1 MSNCTTLFYID
12 VISYPCLKSQIE
24 WQCVQGENVIGINVV
39 VVTPRCMPRHVVL
52 HDDVIKW
59 KHLPR
64 YWPFVRGI
72 HRSPV
77 KSPHK
82 GQWRGALMFPLI
94 CVNKRLSKQSWGWWF
109 ETLSCR
115 LWRHRNV
122 TCFTNRGYTS
132 YSKWKCMVRDS
143 MKVYSVVSAP
153 GLKSE
158 IIQKSERV
166 EPTPVEYGS
175 TQFLV

>member
-1 MSNCTTLFYID
+1 MFYID

-72 HRSPV
+72 HRGQRPV
-77 KSPHK
+77 TRSFDVSFDL
-82 GQWRGALMFPLI
+82 RL
-94 CVNKRLSKQSWGWWF
+94 NKRLSKQSWGWWF
-109 ETLSCR
+109 ETLSCP

-132 YSKWKCMVRDS
+132 YNKWKCMVRDS
-143 MKVYSVVSAP
+143 MKVCSVVSAP